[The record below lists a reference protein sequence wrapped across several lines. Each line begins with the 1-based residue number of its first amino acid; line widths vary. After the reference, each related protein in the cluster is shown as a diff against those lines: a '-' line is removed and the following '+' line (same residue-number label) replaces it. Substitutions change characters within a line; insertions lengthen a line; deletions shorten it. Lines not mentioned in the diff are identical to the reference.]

1 MKSGLFI
8 LIVCLLFPAYVCADT
23 SKHALE
29 ENRKLLH
36 SLDSLLEQQDLF
48 VRVKEERIKQL
59 KMQYSRVKDVKELY
73 AMNRMVYLEYRV
85 YDADSALHYINK
97 NIQLAQ
103 QTNNRTWEVVSLLEQ
118 SFVLTSSGLLTEAL
132 KAVSDIQP
140 EELPQNLRSEYFGRL
155 CTLYSR
161 LRDYSSENSQLSEHY
176 NNLQKAFRDSVYLTA
191 TPDELRYWN
200 CRAWLYLGTPEIEP
214 VKQAFEENKQTLS
227 NDSRKYSIATYNL
240 SAIYRSENNESKY
253 LENLILSAM
262 ADIRSVNGDIGSLQ
276 EIAEYLF
283 KHGEIDR
290 AYNYILYCSQ
300 KAMLF
305 HNRVRIVKMSHLQNQ
320 IYKAYQEQS
329 RTQQKRLQAS
339 LIAVSFLFLVL
350 IGAFLF
356 IRKQMRRLKE
366 ANLKLDST
374 NQKLSVN
381 MDALSTAHQRL
392 EEVNMQLKDLNTQL
406 QEVNDQLRES
416 NYVKEEYIGYV
427 FNICSTYISKLEE
440 FRKNIN
446 RKLKVGQIE
455 DVKAITDSSATASN
469 ELKEFYQNFD
479 TIFLHLYPDFVGD
492 FNALLL
498 PEERIELK
506 EGELLN
512 TELRI
517 HALIRLGIT
526 DSVKIA
532 DFLHCSAQTVYN
544 NRLRTRNKIHYP
556 ERRFYKCS
564 EKARK
569 IQSVSPALYY
579 RFHLKSLL
587 PSLSFSENNTNNQAF
602 IHFNSL
608 LRLFTSQSK
617 QPLLRIPLPQR
628 SKLKT
633 YVNY

>member
-320 IYKAYQEQS
+320 INKAYQEQS
-329 RTQQKRLQAS
+329 RTQQKCLQAS

-455 DVKAITDSSATASN
+455 DVKAMTDSSATASN

-544 NRLRTRNKIHYP
+544 NRLRTRNKSIIP
-556 ERRFYKCS
+556 KEDFINAVKKLGKYK
-564 EKARK
+564 A
-569 IQSVSPALYY
+569 
-579 RFHLKSLL
+579 
-587 PSLSFSENNTNNQAF
+587 
-602 IHFNSL
+602 
-608 LRLFTSQSK
+608 
-617 QPLLRIPLPQR
+617 
-628 SKLKT
+628 
-633 YVNY
+633 

>member
-8 LIVCLLFPAYVCADT
+8 LIVCLLFPTYVCADT

-200 CRAWLYLGTPEIEP
+200 CRAWLYMGTPEIEP

-392 EEVNMQLKDLNTQL
+392 EEVNIQLKDLNTQL

-544 NRLRTRNKIHYP
+544 NRLRTRNKSIIP
-556 ERRFYKCS
+556 KEDFINAVKKLGKYK
-564 EKARK
+564 A
-569 IQSVSPALYY
+569 
-579 RFHLKSLL
+579 
-587 PSLSFSENNTNNQAF
+587 
-602 IHFNSL
+602 
-608 LRLFTSQSK
+608 
-617 QPLLRIPLPQR
+617 
-628 SKLKT
+628 
-633 YVNY
+633 

>member
-479 TIFLHLYPDFVGD
+479 TIFLHLYPDFVSD

-544 NRLRTRNKIHYP
+544 NRLRTRNKSIIP
-556 ERRFYKCS
+556 KEDFINAVKKLGKYK
-564 EKARK
+564 A
-569 IQSVSPALYY
+569 
-579 RFHLKSLL
+579 
-587 PSLSFSENNTNNQAF
+587 
-602 IHFNSL
+602 
-608 LRLFTSQSK
+608 
-617 QPLLRIPLPQR
+617 
-628 SKLKT
+628 
-633 YVNY
+633 

>member
-240 SAIYRSENNESKY
+240 SAIYRSENNDSKY

-392 EEVNMQLKDLNTQL
+392 EEANMQLKDLNTQL

-455 DVKAITDSSATASN
+455 DVKAMTDSSATASN

-544 NRLRTRNKIHYP
+544 NRLRTRNKSIIP
-556 ERRFYKCS
+556 KEDFINAVKKLGKYK
-564 EKARK
+564 A
-569 IQSVSPALYY
+569 
-579 RFHLKSLL
+579 
-587 PSLSFSENNTNNQAF
+587 
-602 IHFNSL
+602 
-608 LRLFTSQSK
+608 
-617 QPLLRIPLPQR
+617 
-628 SKLKT
+628 
-633 YVNY
+633 

>member
-59 KMQYSRVKDVKELY
+59 KMQYSRGKDVKELY

-350 IGAFLF
+350 IGALLF

-455 DVKAITDSSATASN
+455 DVKAMTDSSATASN

-544 NRLRTRNKIHYP
+544 NRLRTRNKSIIP
-556 ERRFYKCS
+556 KEDFINAVKKLGKYK
-564 EKARK
+564 A
-569 IQSVSPALYY
+569 
-579 RFHLKSLL
+579 
-587 PSLSFSENNTNNQAF
+587 
-602 IHFNSL
+602 
-608 LRLFTSQSK
+608 
-617 QPLLRIPLPQR
+617 
-628 SKLKT
+628 
-633 YVNY
+633 

>member
-200 CRAWLYLGTPEIEP
+200 CRAWLYMGTPEIEP

-544 NRLRTRNKIHYP
+544 NRLRTRNKSIISK
-556 ERRFYKCS
+556 EDFINAVKKLGKYK
-564 EKARK
+564 A
-569 IQSVSPALYY
+569 
-579 RFHLKSLL
+579 
-587 PSLSFSENNTNNQAF
+587 
-602 IHFNSL
+602 
-608 LRLFTSQSK
+608 
-617 QPLLRIPLPQR
+617 
-628 SKLKT
+628 
-633 YVNY
+633 

>member
-350 IGAFLF
+350 IGALLF

-455 DVKAITDSSATASN
+455 DVKAMTDSSATASN

-517 HALIRLGIT
+517 HALIRFGIT

-544 NRLRTRNKIHYP
+544 NRLRTRNKSIIP
-556 ERRFYKCS
+556 KEDFINAVKKLGKYK
-564 EKARK
+564 A
-569 IQSVSPALYY
+569 
-579 RFHLKSLL
+579 
-587 PSLSFSENNTNNQAF
+587 
-602 IHFNSL
+602 
-608 LRLFTSQSK
+608 
-617 QPLLRIPLPQR
+617 
-628 SKLKT
+628 
-633 YVNY
+633 

>member
-544 NRLRTRNKIHYP
+544 NRLRTRNKSIIP
-556 ERRFYKCS
+556 KEDFINAVKKLGKYK
-564 EKARK
+564 A
-569 IQSVSPALYY
+569 
-579 RFHLKSLL
+579 
-587 PSLSFSENNTNNQAF
+587 
-602 IHFNSL
+602 
-608 LRLFTSQSK
+608 
-617 QPLLRIPLPQR
+617 
-628 SKLKT
+628 
-633 YVNY
+633 

>member
-73 AMNRMVYLEYRV
+73 AINRMVYLEYRV

-350 IGAFLF
+350 IGALLF

-366 ANLKLDST
+366 ANLKLDNT

-455 DVKAITDSSATASN
+455 DVKAMTDSSATASN

-544 NRLRTRNKIHYP
+544 NRLRTRNKSIIP
-556 ERRFYKCS
+556 KEDFINAVKKLGKYK
-564 EKARK
+564 A
-569 IQSVSPALYY
+569 
-579 RFHLKSLL
+579 
-587 PSLSFSENNTNNQAF
+587 
-602 IHFNSL
+602 
-608 LRLFTSQSK
+608 
-617 QPLLRIPLPQR
+617 
-628 SKLKT
+628 
-633 YVNY
+633 

>member
-161 LRDYSSENSQLSEHY
+161 LRDYSSENFQLSEYY
-176 NNLQKAFRDSVYLTA
+176 NDLQKAFRDSVYLTA

-455 DVKAITDSSATASN
+455 DVKAMTDSSATASN

-544 NRLRTRNKIHYP
+544 NRLRTRNKSIIP
-556 ERRFYKCS
+556 KEDFINAVKKLGKYK
-564 EKARK
+564 A
-569 IQSVSPALYY
+569 
-579 RFHLKSLL
+579 
-587 PSLSFSENNTNNQAF
+587 
-602 IHFNSL
+602 
-608 LRLFTSQSK
+608 
-617 QPLLRIPLPQR
+617 
-628 SKLKT
+628 
-633 YVNY
+633 

>member
-200 CRAWLYLGTPEIEP
+200 CRAWLYMGTPEIEP

-356 IRKQMRRLKE
+356 ILKQMRRLKE

-392 EEVNMQLKDLNTQL
+392 EEVNIQLKDLNTQL

-455 DVKAITDSSATASN
+455 DVKAMTDSSATASN

-544 NRLRTRNKIHYP
+544 NRLRTRNKSIIP
-556 ERRFYKCS
+556 KEDFINAVKKLGKYK
-564 EKARK
+564 A
-569 IQSVSPALYY
+569 
-579 RFHLKSLL
+579 
-587 PSLSFSENNTNNQAF
+587 
-602 IHFNSL
+602 
-608 LRLFTSQSK
+608 
-617 QPLLRIPLPQR
+617 
-628 SKLKT
+628 
-633 YVNY
+633 

>member
-48 VRVKEERIKQL
+48 IRVKEERIKQL

-455 DVKAITDSSATASN
+455 DVKAMTDSSATASN

-479 TIFLHLYPDFVGD
+479 TIFLHLYPDFVSD

-544 NRLRTRNKIHYP
+544 NRLRTRNKSIIP
-556 ERRFYKCS
+556 KEDFINAVKKLGKYK
-564 EKARK
+564 A
-569 IQSVSPALYY
+569 
-579 RFHLKSLL
+579 
-587 PSLSFSENNTNNQAF
+587 
-602 IHFNSL
+602 
-608 LRLFTSQSK
+608 
-617 QPLLRIPLPQR
+617 
-628 SKLKT
+628 
-633 YVNY
+633 

>member
-48 VRVKEERIKQL
+48 VRVKEERIQQL

-73 AMNRMVYLEYRV
+73 AMNRMIYLEYRV

-132 KAVSDIQP
+132 KAVSDIRP

-161 LRDYSSENSQLSEHY
+161 LRDYSSENFQLSEYY
-176 NNLQKAFRDSVYLTA
+176 NDLQKAFRDSVYLTA

-455 DVKAITDSSATASN
+455 DVKAMTDSSATASN

-498 PEERIELK
+498 PEERIEQK

-544 NRLRTRNKIHYP
+544 NRLRTRNKSIIP
-556 ERRFYKCS
+556 KEDFINAVKKLGKYK
-564 EKARK
+564 A
-569 IQSVSPALYY
+569 
-579 RFHLKSLL
+579 
-587 PSLSFSENNTNNQAF
+587 
-602 IHFNSL
+602 
-608 LRLFTSQSK
+608 
-617 QPLLRIPLPQR
+617 
-628 SKLKT
+628 
-633 YVNY
+633 

>member
-59 KMQYSRVKDVKELY
+59 KMQYSRVKHVKELY

-544 NRLRTRNKIHYP
+544 NRLRTRNKSIIP
-556 ERRFYKCS
+556 KEDFINAVKKLGKYK
-564 EKARK
+564 A
-569 IQSVSPALYY
+569 
-579 RFHLKSLL
+579 
-587 PSLSFSENNTNNQAF
+587 
-602 IHFNSL
+602 
-608 LRLFTSQSK
+608 
-617 QPLLRIPLPQR
+617 
-628 SKLKT
+628 
-633 YVNY
+633 

>member
-8 LIVCLLFPAYVCADT
+8 LIVCLLFPTYVCADT

-103 QTNNRTWEVVSLLEQ
+103 QTDNRTWEVVSLLEQ

-366 ANLKLDST
+366 ANLKLDNT

-392 EEVNMQLKDLNTQL
+392 EEANMQLKDLNTQL

-544 NRLRTRNKIHYP
+544 NRLRTRNKSIIP
-556 ERRFYKCS
+556 KEDFINAVKKLGKYK
-564 EKARK
+564 A
-569 IQSVSPALYY
+569 
-579 RFHLKSLL
+579 
-587 PSLSFSENNTNNQAF
+587 
-602 IHFNSL
+602 
-608 LRLFTSQSK
+608 
-617 QPLLRIPLPQR
+617 
-628 SKLKT
+628 
-633 YVNY
+633 

>member
-320 IYKAYQEQS
+320 IYKAYQEQN

-350 IGAFLF
+350 IGALLF

-366 ANLKLDST
+366 ANLKLDNT

-455 DVKAITDSSATASN
+455 DVKAMTDSSATASN

-544 NRLRTRNKIHYP
+544 NRLRTRNKSIIP
-556 ERRFYKCS
+556 KEDFINAVKKLGKYK
-564 EKARK
+564 A
-569 IQSVSPALYY
+569 
-579 RFHLKSLL
+579 
-587 PSLSFSENNTNNQAF
+587 
-602 IHFNSL
+602 
-608 LRLFTSQSK
+608 
-617 QPLLRIPLPQR
+617 
-628 SKLKT
+628 
-633 YVNY
+633 

>member
-200 CRAWLYLGTPEIEP
+200 CRAWLYMGTPEIEP

-392 EEVNMQLKDLNTQL
+392 EEVNIQLKDLNTQL

-427 FNICSTYISKLEE
+427 FNMCSLYINKQEE
-440 FRKNIN
+440 QRKMLA
-446 RKLKVGQIE
+446 RKIKTGQL
-455 DVKAITDSSATASN
+455 DDLYKTVNSSSFVAN
-469 ELKEFYQNFD
+469 ELKEFFYTFD
-479 TIFLHLYPDFVGD
+479 SVFLKLYPKFIEQ
-492 FNALLL
+492 FNTLLQ
-498 PEERIELK
+498 EDERICPK
-506 EGELLN
+506 EGELL
-512 TELRI
+512 TPELRVF
-517 HALIRLGIT
+517 ALIRLGIT
-526 DSVKIA
+526 DSGKIA
-532 DFLHCSAQTVYN
+532 NFLHYSAQTVYN
-544 NRLRTRNKIHYP
+544 YRLKVRN
-556 ERRFYKCS
+556 
-564 EKARK
+564 
-569 IQSVSPALYY
+569 
-579 RFHLKSLL
+579 KSLL
-587 PSLSFSENNTNNQAF
+587 
-602 IHFNSL
+602 
-608 LRLFTSQSK
+608 SK
-617 QPLLRIPLPQR
+617 DEFMEAVQQIG
-628 SKLKT
+628 
-633 YVNY
+633 

>member
-350 IGAFLF
+350 IGALLF

-366 ANLKLDST
+366 ANLKLDNT

-455 DVKAITDSSATASN
+455 DVKAMTDSSATASN

-526 DSVKIA
+526 DNVKIA

-544 NRLRTRNKIHYP
+544 NRLRTRNKSIIP
-556 ERRFYKCS
+556 KEDFINAVKKLGKYK
-564 EKARK
+564 A
-569 IQSVSPALYY
+569 
-579 RFHLKSLL
+579 
-587 PSLSFSENNTNNQAF
+587 
-602 IHFNSL
+602 
-608 LRLFTSQSK
+608 
-617 QPLLRIPLPQR
+617 
-628 SKLKT
+628 
-633 YVNY
+633 

>member
-320 IYKAYQEQS
+320 IYKAYQEQN

-544 NRLRTRNKIHYP
+544 NRLRTRNKSIIP
-556 ERRFYKCS
+556 KEDFINAVKKLGKYK
-564 EKARK
+564 A
-569 IQSVSPALYY
+569 
-579 RFHLKSLL
+579 
-587 PSLSFSENNTNNQAF
+587 
-602 IHFNSL
+602 
-608 LRLFTSQSK
+608 
-617 QPLLRIPLPQR
+617 
-628 SKLKT
+628 
-633 YVNY
+633 

>member
-176 NNLQKAFRDSVYLTA
+176 NNLQKAFRDSVYLPA

-350 IGAFLF
+350 IGALLF

-455 DVKAITDSSATASN
+455 DVKAMTDSSATASN

-544 NRLRTRNKIHYP
+544 NRLRTRNKSIIP
-556 ERRFYKCS
+556 KEDFINAVKKLGKYK
-564 EKARK
+564 A
-569 IQSVSPALYY
+569 
-579 RFHLKSLL
+579 
-587 PSLSFSENNTNNQAF
+587 
-602 IHFNSL
+602 
-608 LRLFTSQSK
+608 
-617 QPLLRIPLPQR
+617 
-628 SKLKT
+628 
-633 YVNY
+633 

>member
-200 CRAWLYLGTPEIEP
+200 CRAWLYMGTPEIEP

-392 EEVNMQLKDLNTQL
+392 EEVNIQLKDLNTQL

-455 DVKAITDSSATASN
+455 DVKAMTDSSATASN

-544 NRLRTRNKIHYP
+544 NRLRTRNKSVIP
-556 ERRFYKCS
+556 KEDFMNAIKKLGKYK
-564 EKARK
+564 A
-569 IQSVSPALYY
+569 
-579 RFHLKSLL
+579 
-587 PSLSFSENNTNNQAF
+587 
-602 IHFNSL
+602 
-608 LRLFTSQSK
+608 
-617 QPLLRIPLPQR
+617 
-628 SKLKT
+628 
-633 YVNY
+633 

>member
-140 EELPQNLRSEYFGRL
+140 EELPPNLRSEYFGRL

-240 SAIYRSENNESKY
+240 SAIYRSENNDSKY

-356 IRKQMRRLKE
+356 IRKQMHRLKE

-455 DVKAITDSSATASN
+455 DVKAMTDSSATASN

-544 NRLRTRNKIHYP
+544 NRLRTRNKSIIP
-556 ERRFYKCS
+556 KEDFINAVKKLGKYK
-564 EKARK
+564 A
-569 IQSVSPALYY
+569 
-579 RFHLKSLL
+579 
-587 PSLSFSENNTNNQAF
+587 
-602 IHFNSL
+602 
-608 LRLFTSQSK
+608 
-617 QPLLRIPLPQR
+617 
-628 SKLKT
+628 
-633 YVNY
+633 

>member
-8 LIVCLLFPAYVCADT
+8 LIVCLLFPTYVCADT

-103 QTNNRTWEVVSLLEQ
+103 QTDNRTWEVVSLLEQ

-350 IGAFLF
+350 IGALLF

-366 ANLKLDST
+366 ANLKLDNT

-392 EEVNMQLKDLNTQL
+392 EEANMQLKDLNTQL

-446 RKLKVGQIE
+446 RKLKIGQIE

-544 NRLRTRNKIHYP
+544 NRLRTRNKSIISK
-556 ERRFYKCS
+556 EDFINAVKKLGKYK
-564 EKARK
+564 A
-569 IQSVSPALYY
+569 
-579 RFHLKSLL
+579 
-587 PSLSFSENNTNNQAF
+587 
-602 IHFNSL
+602 
-608 LRLFTSQSK
+608 
-617 QPLLRIPLPQR
+617 
-628 SKLKT
+628 
-633 YVNY
+633 

>member
-200 CRAWLYLGTPEIEP
+200 CRAWLYMGTPEIEP

-392 EEVNMQLKDLNTQL
+392 EEVNIQLKDLNTQL

-455 DVKAITDSSATASN
+455 DVKAMTDSSATASN

-544 NRLRTRNKIHYP
+544 NRLRTRNKSIIP
-556 ERRFYKCS
+556 KEDLINAVKKLGKYK
-564 EKARK
+564 A
-569 IQSVSPALYY
+569 
-579 RFHLKSLL
+579 
-587 PSLSFSENNTNNQAF
+587 
-602 IHFNSL
+602 
-608 LRLFTSQSK
+608 
-617 QPLLRIPLPQR
+617 
-628 SKLKT
+628 
-633 YVNY
+633 

>member
-262 ADIRSVNGDIGSLQ
+262 ADIWSVNGDIGSLQ

-455 DVKAITDSSATASN
+455 DVKAMTDSSATASN

-479 TIFLHLYPDFVGD
+479 TIFLHLYPDFVSD

-544 NRLRTRNKIHYP
+544 NRLRTRNKSIIP
-556 ERRFYKCS
+556 KEDFINAVKKLGKYK
-564 EKARK
+564 A
-569 IQSVSPALYY
+569 
-579 RFHLKSLL
+579 
-587 PSLSFSENNTNNQAF
+587 
-602 IHFNSL
+602 
-608 LRLFTSQSK
+608 
-617 QPLLRIPLPQR
+617 
-628 SKLKT
+628 
-633 YVNY
+633 

>member
-8 LIVCLLFPAYVCADT
+8 LIVCLLFPTYVCADT

-48 VRVKEERIKQL
+48 VRVKEERIQQL

-73 AMNRMVYLEYRV
+73 AMNRMIYLEYRV

-103 QTNNRTWEVVSLLEQ
+103 QTDNRTWEVVSLLEQ

-544 NRLRTRNKIHYP
+544 NRLRTRNKSIIP
-556 ERRFYKCS
+556 KEDFINAVKKLGKYK
-564 EKARK
+564 A
-569 IQSVSPALYY
+569 
-579 RFHLKSLL
+579 
-587 PSLSFSENNTNNQAF
+587 
-602 IHFNSL
+602 
-608 LRLFTSQSK
+608 
-617 QPLLRIPLPQR
+617 
-628 SKLKT
+628 
-633 YVNY
+633 

>member
-1 MKSGLFI
+1 MKSDLFI
-8 LIVCLLFPAYVCADT
+8 LIICLLFPAYACADT

-161 LRDYSSENSQLSEHY
+161 LRDYSSENSQLSEQY

-240 SAIYRSENNESKY
+240 SAIYRSENNDSKY
-253 LENLILSAM
+253 LENLILSAL

-356 IRKQMRRLKE
+356 IRKQMHRLKE

-455 DVKAITDSSATASN
+455 DVKAMTDSSATASN

-544 NRLRTRNKIHYP
+544 NRLRTRNKSIIP
-556 ERRFYKCS
+556 KEDFINAVKKLGKYK
-564 EKARK
+564 A
-569 IQSVSPALYY
+569 
-579 RFHLKSLL
+579 
-587 PSLSFSENNTNNQAF
+587 
-602 IHFNSL
+602 
-608 LRLFTSQSK
+608 
-617 QPLLRIPLPQR
+617 
-628 SKLKT
+628 
-633 YVNY
+633 

>member
-176 NNLQKAFRDSVYLTA
+176 NNLQKAFRDSVYPTA

-544 NRLRTRNKIHYP
+544 NRLRTRNKSIIP
-556 ERRFYKCS
+556 KEDFINAVKKLGKYK
-564 EKARK
+564 A
-569 IQSVSPALYY
+569 
-579 RFHLKSLL
+579 
-587 PSLSFSENNTNNQAF
+587 
-602 IHFNSL
+602 
-608 LRLFTSQSK
+608 
-617 QPLLRIPLPQR
+617 
-628 SKLKT
+628 
-633 YVNY
+633 

>member
-8 LIVCLLFPAYVCADT
+8 LIVCLLFPTYVCADT

-103 QTNNRTWEVVSLLEQ
+103 QTDNRTWEVVSLLEQ

-392 EEVNMQLKDLNTQL
+392 EEANMQLKVLNTQL

-544 NRLRTRNKIHYP
+544 NRLRTRNKSIIP
-556 ERRFYKCS
+556 KEDFINAVKKLGKYK
-564 EKARK
+564 A
-569 IQSVSPALYY
+569 
-579 RFHLKSLL
+579 
-587 PSLSFSENNTNNQAF
+587 
-602 IHFNSL
+602 
-608 LRLFTSQSK
+608 
-617 QPLLRIPLPQR
+617 
-628 SKLKT
+628 
-633 YVNY
+633 

>member
-455 DVKAITDSSATASN
+455 DVKAMTDSSATASN

-479 TIFLHLYPDFVGD
+479 TIFLHLYPDFVSD

-498 PEERIELK
+498 PEEHIELK

-544 NRLRTRNKIHYP
+544 NRLRTRNKSIIP
-556 ERRFYKCS
+556 KEDFINAVKKLGKYK
-564 EKARK
+564 A
-569 IQSVSPALYY
+569 
-579 RFHLKSLL
+579 
-587 PSLSFSENNTNNQAF
+587 
-602 IHFNSL
+602 
-608 LRLFTSQSK
+608 
-617 QPLLRIPLPQR
+617 
-628 SKLKT
+628 
-633 YVNY
+633 

>member
-350 IGAFLF
+350 IGALLF

-366 ANLKLDST
+366 ANLKLDNT

-455 DVKAITDSSATASN
+455 DVKAMTDSSATASN

-544 NRLRTRNKIHYP
+544 NRLRTRNKSIIP
-556 ERRFYKCS
+556 KED
-564 EKARK
+564 
-569 IQSVSPALYY
+569 
-579 RFHLKSLL
+579 
-587 PSLSFSENNTNNQAF
+587 F
-602 IHFNSL
+602 IM
-608 LRLFTSQSK
+608 Q
-617 QPLLRIPLPQR
+617 
-628 SKLKT
+628 
-633 YVNY
+633 

>member
-455 DVKAITDSSATASN
+455 DVKAMTDSSATASN

-498 PEERIELK
+498 PAERIELK

-544 NRLRTRNKIHYP
+544 NRLRTRNKSIIP
-556 ERRFYKCS
+556 KEDFINAVKKLGKYK
-564 EKARK
+564 A
-569 IQSVSPALYY
+569 
-579 RFHLKSLL
+579 
-587 PSLSFSENNTNNQAF
+587 
-602 IHFNSL
+602 
-608 LRLFTSQSK
+608 
-617 QPLLRIPLPQR
+617 
-628 SKLKT
+628 
-633 YVNY
+633 

>member
-1 MKSGLFI
+1 MKSGRFI
-8 LIVCLLFPAYVCADT
+8 LIVCLLFPTYVCADT

-103 QTNNRTWEVVSLLEQ
+103 QTDNRTWEVVSLLEQ

-392 EEVNMQLKDLNTQL
+392 EEANMQLKDLNTQL

-544 NRLRTRNKIHYP
+544 NRLRTRNKSIIP
-556 ERRFYKCS
+556 KEDFINAVKKLGKYK
-564 EKARK
+564 A
-569 IQSVSPALYY
+569 
-579 RFHLKSLL
+579 
-587 PSLSFSENNTNNQAF
+587 
-602 IHFNSL
+602 
-608 LRLFTSQSK
+608 
-617 QPLLRIPLPQR
+617 
-628 SKLKT
+628 
-633 YVNY
+633 

>member
-8 LIVCLLFPAYVCADT
+8 LIVCLLFPAYVCAHT

-240 SAIYRSENNESKY
+240 SAIYRSENNDSKY

-455 DVKAITDSSATASN
+455 DVKAMTDSSATASN

-479 TIFLHLYPDFVGD
+479 TIFLHLYPDFVSD

-544 NRLRTRNKIHYP
+544 NRLRTRNKSIIP
-556 ERRFYKCS
+556 KEDFINAVKKLGKYK
-564 EKARK
+564 A
-569 IQSVSPALYY
+569 
-579 RFHLKSLL
+579 
-587 PSLSFSENNTNNQAF
+587 
-602 IHFNSL
+602 
-608 LRLFTSQSK
+608 
-617 QPLLRIPLPQR
+617 
-628 SKLKT
+628 
-633 YVNY
+633 

>member
-1 MKSGLFI
+1 MKSDLFI
-8 LIVCLLFPAYVCADT
+8 LIVCLLFSAYACADT

-240 SAIYRSENNESKY
+240 SAIYRSENNDSKY

-356 IRKQMRRLKE
+356 IRKQMHRLKE

-455 DVKAITDSSATASN
+455 DVKAMTDSSATASN

-544 NRLRTRNKIHYP
+544 NRLRTRNKSIIP
-556 ERRFYKCS
+556 KEDFINAVKKLGKYK
-564 EKARK
+564 A
-569 IQSVSPALYY
+569 
-579 RFHLKSLL
+579 
-587 PSLSFSENNTNNQAF
+587 
-602 IHFNSL
+602 
-608 LRLFTSQSK
+608 
-617 QPLLRIPLPQR
+617 
-628 SKLKT
+628 
-633 YVNY
+633 

>member
-103 QTNNRTWEVVSLLEQ
+103 QTDNRTWEVVSLLEQ

-392 EEVNMQLKDLNTQL
+392 EEVNIQLKDLNTQL

-455 DVKAITDSSATASN
+455 DVKAMTDSSATASN

-544 NRLRTRNKIHYP
+544 NRLRTRNKSIIP
-556 ERRFYKCS
+556 KEDFINAVKKLGKYK
-564 EKARK
+564 A
-569 IQSVSPALYY
+569 
-579 RFHLKSLL
+579 
-587 PSLSFSENNTNNQAF
+587 
-602 IHFNSL
+602 
-608 LRLFTSQSK
+608 
-617 QPLLRIPLPQR
+617 
-628 SKLKT
+628 
-633 YVNY
+633 

>member
-73 AMNRMVYLEYRV
+73 AMNRMVYLTYRV

-200 CRAWLYLGTPEIEP
+200 CRAWLYMGTPEIEP

-392 EEVNMQLKDLNTQL
+392 EEVNIQLKDLNTQL

-455 DVKAITDSSATASN
+455 DVKAMTDSSATASN

-544 NRLRTRNKIHYP
+544 NRLRTRNKSIIP
-556 ERRFYKCS
+556 KEDFINAVKKLGKYK
-564 EKARK
+564 A
-569 IQSVSPALYY
+569 
-579 RFHLKSLL
+579 
-587 PSLSFSENNTNNQAF
+587 
-602 IHFNSL
+602 
-608 LRLFTSQSK
+608 
-617 QPLLRIPLPQR
+617 
-628 SKLKT
+628 
-633 YVNY
+633 

>member
-200 CRAWLYLGTPEIEP
+200 CRAWLYMGTPEIEP

-339 LIAVSFLFLVL
+339 LIAASFLFLVL

-392 EEVNMQLKDLNTQL
+392 EEVNIQLKDLNTQL

-455 DVKAITDSSATASN
+455 DVKAMTDSSATASN

-544 NRLRTRNKIHYP
+544 NRLRTRNKSIIP
-556 ERRFYKCS
+556 KEDFINAVKKLGKYK
-564 EKARK
+564 A
-569 IQSVSPALYY
+569 
-579 RFHLKSLL
+579 
-587 PSLSFSENNTNNQAF
+587 
-602 IHFNSL
+602 
-608 LRLFTSQSK
+608 
-617 QPLLRIPLPQR
+617 
-628 SKLKT
+628 
-633 YVNY
+633 

>member
-103 QTNNRTWEVVSLLEQ
+103 QTDNRTWEVVSLLEQ

-200 CRAWLYLGTPEIEP
+200 CRAWLYMGTPEIEP

-392 EEVNMQLKDLNTQL
+392 EEANMQLKDLNTQL

-544 NRLRTRNKIHYP
+544 NRLRTRNKSIIP
-556 ERRFYKCS
+556 KEDFINAVKKLGKYK
-564 EKARK
+564 A
-569 IQSVSPALYY
+569 
-579 RFHLKSLL
+579 
-587 PSLSFSENNTNNQAF
+587 
-602 IHFNSL
+602 
-608 LRLFTSQSK
+608 
-617 QPLLRIPLPQR
+617 
-628 SKLKT
+628 
-633 YVNY
+633 